1 MIGESEALMVI
12 REKVRRGAYGE
23 VANYL
28 ESLPPAIKTAPLI
41 VLEQSRAFLRQGKP
55 IDAESALATAN
66 LNRATPGERLIL
78 TMETASLQIYRRIAI
93 REALETAKVAFATAE
108 GTLIN
113 PVDWAEAER
122 VHIRI
127 LLTAAVY
134 YEIPPDEKRT
144 ARDRLLVIAETLEQ
158 AGHLDESL
166 AARFSY
172 AEYLDD
178 LNQRVD
184 ALSNLADYAA
194 TVDRPALAG
203 EAQRVRAEQMLAAG
217 AASDAIRAVL
227 DMAVFLYTQVDHV
240 HGLIDVQLVRA
251 KLAVERELATPEA
264 LEACLTA
271 YQRIDFP
278 KGILNVLMDLSQL
291 AHDQGDTRTA
301 AIYRQQM
308 IDLAETVGM
317 GLAKDSFQTAQ
328 IDLLMRNNDY
338 GEAIERCQAAVNS
351 TIPVFSKAGYEQL
364 LATAYSFINNLDEA
378 CNHGYQAIQMFEAKG
393 AVDAASDSVT
403 LVASNLSS
411 FHRDEKWQE
420 AEDLLREWVTRDE
433 QREDFDAA
441 INKHEVIAKLKIE
454 RFLYSPVQKGQVSL
468 LDEAEQE
475 IQAAEA
481 LTTHLSSR
489 DAAKRLG
496 SLYQLRGQ
504 IYQGRGDENGV
515 IQTWRN
521 ALAVYDQAGLSMNV
535 ANCHYILGAIY
546 LNRANQDLMANFG
559 EAEDD
564 FREALTYYDDAGMR
578 AQAAD
583 TRFMFARLYTNASIQ
598 VAQNLGNQMLDAA
611 IGHLTDS
618 ESDYDAMRREF
629 TAGDSVLEIQRG
641 KRALIEKSQRIYE
654 LALEILCL
662 FRPDPVEAWNW
673 AQRAKARALS
683 DVLGLS
689 SVPPTRIM
697 AELEQHPASFSLLSE
712 ERELA
717 DRINEVASEERKE
730 LRRLHETLD
739 VGHRLAQ
746 PQSNK
751 PEEPIGLRETLDV
764 GHRLAQSQSNKPEE
778 LIGLRKTL
786 DGLWELMKKDPNLSE
801 YLELR
806 TGIALDADDLTSLIT
821 TGIGTGNL
829 SVCIDWITVNERLFL
844 FALRPGQSPQLV
856 ELPLRLSA
864 VRSFIDTYLTS
875 DAFRSTLRD
884 TPEVLR
890 ELDPLIAPLIDISAP
905 EDLLILSPT
914 GLLHALPLHALEVN
928 GSPLLV
934 RNPIV
939 YCPSLSVLRHCLARR
954 RKREEQPTAA
964 LFGDP
969 SGDRSEAAKLVLY
982 LEQRFGTKPF
992 IKEAVTRHA
1001 FTKAISNCD
1010 FMHFQGHAVHKPNE
1024 PLDSYLA
1031 LADSNLS
1038 AREIFGL
1045 PNLQTELVTLAACES
1060 AANVIATGD
1069 EPLGLIPAFLY
1080 AGTNSVLATLWKVNQ
1095 TSAAETMRFFYD
1107 KLTDTDQTITKAQ
1120 VLRQAMLTV
1129 RDTPGFDSPYHW
1141 APFALYGDWY

>member
-1 MIGESEALMVI
+1 MSFPMTEKYMIGESEVLAVI

-23 VANYL
+23 IASYL
-28 ESLPPAIKTAPLI
+28 DSLPLAIKTAPLI
-41 VLEQSRAFLRQGKP
+41 VLERSRAFLRQGRP

-66 LNRATPGERLIL
+66 LDRATPGERLIL
-78 TMETASLQIYRRIAI
+78 IMETASLQIYRRIAI
-93 REALETAKVAFATAE
+93 QEALETAKIAFTAAE
-108 GTLIN
+108 STPIN
-113 PVDWAEAER
+113 PVDRAEAER

-127 LLTAAVY
+127 LLMAAVY
-134 YEIPPDEKRT
+134 YEISPDERRT
-144 ARDRLLVIAETLEQ
+144 ARDRLLAIAKILEQ

-172 AEYLDD
+172 AEYLND
-178 LNQRVD
+178 LNQRVE
-184 ALSNLADYAA
+184 ALAKLADYFV

-203 EAQRVRAEQMLAAG
+203 EAQRVRAEQMLASG
-217 AASDAIRAVL
+217 AASDAILAVL
-227 DMAVFLYTQVDHV
+227 DVAALLYTQVAHV

-251 KLAVERELATPEA
+251 KLAVERELASPEA
-264 LEACLTA
+264 LEACLTL
-271 YQRIDFP
+271 YQQIDFP

-291 AHDQGDTRTA
+291 AHDRGDTGTA

-317 GLAKDSFQTAQ
+317 GLAKDSFQTSQ

-351 TIPVFSKAGYEQL
+351 DIPVFSKAGYEQL

-393 AVDAASDSVT
+393 AVGSASDSVT

-420 AEDLLREWVTRDE
+420 AEDLLREWVTKDE
-433 QREDFDAA
+433 QCGDFDAA
-441 INKHEVIAKLKIE
+441 INKYEVIAQLKIE
-454 RFLYSPVQKGQVSL
+454 RFLYSPVQKGQASL
-468 LDEAEQE
+468 LNEAEQE

-489 DAAKRLG
+489 AAAKQLG
-496 SLYQLRGQ
+496 SLHQLRGQ

-515 IQTWRN
+515 IQSWRN
-521 ALAVYDQAGLSMNV
+521 ALAVYDRAGLSMNV
-535 ANCHYILGAIY
+535 ANCRYILGAIY
-546 LNRANQDLMANFG
+546 LNRANQELMANFG
-559 EAEDD
+559 EAENN
-564 FREALTYYDDAGMR
+564 FREALTYYDSVGMR
-578 AQAAD
+578 GQAAD

-598 VAQNLGNQMLDAA
+598 VAQDLGNQMLDAA
-611 IGHLTDS
+611 IGHLTDG
-618 ESDYDAMRREF
+618 ESDYDAVRREF
-629 TAGDSVLEIQRG
+629 TAGSSVLEIQRG

-683 DVLGLS
+683 DVLGMG
-689 SVPPTRIM
+689 SVPPRRIM
-697 AELEQHPASFSLLSE
+697 AELEQHPASFSLLLE

-717 DRINEVASEERKE
+717 DRINKVTPEER
-730 LRRLHETLD
+730 
-739 VGHRLAQ
+739 
-746 PQSNK
+746 
-751 PEEPIGLRETLDV
+751 IGLRETLD
-764 GHRLAQSQSNKPEE
+764 
-778 LIGLRKTL
+778 
-786 DGLWELMKKDPNLSE
+786 GLWERMKRDPNLSE

-806 TGIALDADDLTSLIT
+806 TGTALDVDDLTSLIT
-821 TGIGTGNL
+821 TDAGTRYS
-829 SVCIDWITVNERLFL
+829 SVCIDWVAVGERLFL
-844 FALRPGQSPQLV
+844 LALRPDRSPQLV
-856 ELPLRLSA
+856 ELSVRLGT
-864 VRSFIDTYLTS
+864 VRSFINTYLTS

-890 ELDPLIAPLIDISAP
+890 ELDPLIAPLIDISTP
-905 EDLLILSPT
+905 EDILILCPT
-914 GLLHALPLHALEVN
+914 GLLHALPLHALEIN

-934 RNPIV
+934 RNSIV

-954 RKREEQPTAA
+954 RKREKQPTAA

-982 LEQRFGTKPF
+982 LERRFGTKPF
-992 IKEAVTRHA
+992 IKEAVTRQA
-1001 FTKAISNCD
+1001 FTTAISDCD

-1080 AGTNSVLATLWKVNQ
+1080 AGTHSVLATLWKVNQ
-1095 TSAAETMRFFYD
+1095 TSAAETMRLFYD
-1107 KLTDTDQTITKAQ
+1107 KLTEIDQTITKAQ
-1120 VLRQAMLTV
+1120 ALRQAMLTV

-1141 APFALYGDWY
+1141 APFVLYGDWH

>member
-1 MIGESEALMVI
+1 MIGESEALAVI

-28 ESLPPAIKTAPLI
+28 ESLPPAIQTAPLI
-41 VLEQSRAFLRQGKP
+41 VLERSRTFLRQGRP

-66 LNRATPGERLIL
+66 LDRATPGERLIL
-78 TMETASLQIYRRIAI
+78 AMETASLQIYRRIAI
-93 REALETAKVAFATAE
+93 REALETAKAAFATAE
-108 GTLIN
+108 STPIN
-113 PVDWAEAER
+113 PVDRAEAER

-134 YEIPPDEKRT
+134 YEIPPDEGRT
-144 ARDRLLVIAETLEQ
+144 ARDRLLAIAEILEQ
-158 AGHLDESL
+158 GGHLDEAL

-172 AEYLDD
+172 AERLDD
-178 LNQRVD
+178 LNERIE
-184 ALSNLADYAA
+184 ALANLADYAV
-194 TVDRPALAG
+194 TVNRPALAG
-203 EAQRVRAEQMLAAG
+203 EAQVIRAEQMLAAG

-227 DMAVFLYTQVDHV
+227 DAAALLYGQVDHV
-240 HGLIDVQLVRA
+240 YGLIDVQLVRA

-264 LEACLTA
+264 LEDCLTL
-271 YQRIDFP
+271 YQQIDFP

-291 AHDQGDTRTA
+291 AHDRGDTKKA
-301 AIYRQQM
+301 AIYRQQT
-308 IDLAETVGM
+308 IELSETVGM
-317 GLAKDSFQTAQ
+317 GLAKDSFQTSH
-328 IDLLMRNNDY
+328 IDLLMRNNHY
-338 GEAIERCQAAVNS
+338 GEAIERCQAAIAS
-351 TIPVFSKAGYEQL
+351 DLPLFSKAGYEQL

-378 CNHGYQAIQMFEAKG
+378 CNHGYEAIKMFEVRG
-393 AVDAASDSVT
+393 AIDSASDSVM

-411 FHRDEKWQE
+411 FHQDKKWQE
-420 AEDLLREWVTRDE
+420 AEQLLGQWVSKDE
-433 QREDFDAA
+433 ERGDFDAA
-441 INKHEVIAKLKIE
+441 INKREIIAQLKIE
-454 RFLYSPVQKGQVSL
+454 RFLYSPIEPGQVNL

-481 LTTHLSSR
+481 LTDHLSR
-489 DAAKRLG
+489 REAAKRLG

-504 IYQGRGDENGV
+504 IYQGRRDENGV

-564 FREALTYYDDAGMR
+564 FREALAYYDSVGMR
-578 AQAAD
+578 GQAAD
-583 TRFMFARLYTNASIQ
+583 TRFMFARLYTNASIH
-598 VAQNLGNQMLDAA
+598 VAQDLGNQMLDAA
-611 IGHLTDS
+611 IGHLTDG
-618 ESDYDAMRREF
+618 ESDYDAVRREF
-629 TAGDSVLEIQRG
+629 TAGASVLEIQRG

-683 DVLGLS
+683 DVLGIG

-697 AELEQHPASFSLLSE
+697 AELEQHPASFSLLLE

-717 DRINEVASEERKE
+717 DRINKVTPEER
-730 LRRLHETLD
+730 
-739 VGHRLAQ
+739 
-746 PQSNK
+746 
-751 PEEPIGLRETLDV
+751 IGLRETLD
-764 GHRLAQSQSNKPEE
+764 
-778 LIGLRKTL
+778 
-786 DGLWELMKKDPNLSE
+786 GLWERMKRDPNLSE

-806 TGIALDADDLTSLIT
+806 TGTALDADDLTSLIT
-821 TGIGTGNL
+821 TDAGAGYS
-829 SVCIDWITVNERLFL
+829 SVCIDWIAVGERLFL
-844 FALRPGQSPQLV
+844 LALRPGQSPQLV
-856 ELPLRLSA
+856 ELPLRLGA
-864 VRSFIDTYLTS
+864 VRSFINTYLRS
-875 DAFRSTLRD
+875 DTFRSTLRD

-914 GLLHALPLHALEVN
+914 GLLHALPLHALEVK
-928 GSPLLV
+928 GIPLLV

-954 RKREEQPTAA
+954 RKRKEKQPTAA

-969 SGDRSEAAKLVLY
+969 TDDRSEAAKLVLY

-992 IKEAVTRHA
+992 IKEAATRQA
-1001 FTKAISNCD
+1001 FTKAISGCD
-1010 FMHFQGHAVHKPNE
+1010 FIHFQGHARHKPNE

-1031 LADSNLS
+1031 LADEEKFTAREVFGLSNLQ
-1038 AREIFGL
+1038 A
-1045 PNLQTELVTLAACES
+1045 ELVTLAACES

-1080 AGTNSVLATLWKVNQ
+1080 AGTNSVLATLWKVKQ

-1107 KLTDTDQTITKAQ
+1107 KLTEADQTIDKAQ
-1120 VLRQAMLTV
+1120 ALRQAMLAV
-1129 RDTPGFDSPYHW
+1129 RDIPGFDSPYHW
-1141 APFALYGDWY
+1141 APFALYGDWR